1 MADGFFAGPST
12 VLMPK
17 VIAWIS
23 SGVWETLISEADRRY
38 PLETGGALVGY
49 WSDAE
54 TVVVTESLGPG
65 PASDHDRYSYRHD
78 HDWEA
83 SQIALHYERSGR
95 SEVYIGDWHTHP
107 DASSGD
113 LSGTDRRSIR
123 RVIKSR
129 EARLP
134 RPLMT
139 VLFGRPGNWRLA
151 VWEAELKSGW
161 RWPRRLS
168 VDPADLKLFHS
179 S

>member
-1 MADGFFAGPST
+1 MQAMRVATGILASDRPSSSAVYT
-12 VLMPK
+12 LAFQEENGIRIPSWRVDSLPVHPQCSCQG

-38 PLETGGALVGY
+38 PLESGGALVGY
-49 WSDAE
+49 WSDAA
-54 TVVVTESLGPG
+54 TVVVTESVGPG

-95 SEVYIGDWHTHP
+95 SEVYIGDWHSHP

-123 RVIKSR
+123 RVIKFR

-134 RPLMT
+134 RPLY
-139 VLFGRPGNWRLA
+139 V
-151 VWEAELKSGW
+151 S
-161 RWPRRLS
+161 RR
-168 VDPADLKLFHS
+168 H
-179 S
+179 